1 MNKMIRVTNENSE
14 AIQAAITKTVST
26 ERIKEAIF
34 TAKDVIDAAARADAY
49 FKLPT
54 EALDGVTIDV
64 ERHPKRYQAG
74 PRSAHF
80 TIKHMDGGWWL
91 TDVKKTLPGDEGDR
105 YKVTLTARA
114 HDELFY
120 RMSRME

>member
-1 MNKMIRVTNENSE
+1 MNILVTKSNCE
-14 AIQAAITKTVST
+14 ALQTAINGAVST
-26 ERIKEAIF
+26 ERVKEAIF

-54 EALDGVTIDV
+54 EALDGVTLDV

-91 TDVKKTLPGDEGDR
+91 TDVKKTLPSDEGDH

-114 HDELFY
+114 CDEIFY

>member
-1 MNKMIRVTNENSE
+1 MNILVTKSNSE
-14 AIQAAITKTVST
+14 ALQTAINRAVAT

-34 TAKDVIDAAARADAY
+34 TAEDVMNAAARANAY

-64 ERHPKRYQAG
+64 ERHPKRYQTG

-91 TDVKKTLPGDEGDR
+91 TDVKKTLPGDEGDH